1 MSNSMSGMQA
11 MQRMGK
17 PPSAD
22 TMISKM
28 DKNSDGVLGQD
39 EVKGK
44 LADDFTTVDTDSN
57 GQLTATE
64 LESALESIRAKMG
77 NGPSAMGPKGGKG
90 GAGGPPPGG
99 PGGPP
104 PGGPRGPGGAG
115 APPSASDLISLLDS
129 DGDGALGTDEVEDS
143 PLAEQFNTIDTDG
156 DGVISAEELEA
167 DIKAK
172 QEEQANQTASSDM
185 SSLTRRLTGGAT
197 QSMATRQYSILL
209 QAFGDENNTT
219 SSL

>member
-1 MSNSMSGMQA
+1 MNISMSNSMSGMQA

-28 DKNSDGVLGQD
+28 DKNNDGVLGQD

-57 GQLTATE
+57 GQLTAIE

-99 PGGPP
+99 PGGP
-104 PGGPRGPGGAG
+104 GGAG
-115 APPSASDLISLLDS
+115 APPSAADLISLLDS
-129 DGDGALGTDEVEDS
+129 NGDGSLGTDEVEDS

-172 QEEQANQTASSDM
+172 QEEQANQTASSDI
-185 SSLTRRLTGGAT
+185 SSLTRRLTSGAT

-209 QAFGDENNTT
+209 QTFGDESNTT